1 MKDPEK
7 YYGAMRETLLS
18 WKDSSKS
25 DDEVTKT
32 IDEVQDLLGK
42 WHEVF
47 HLLRTPKRK
56 KGMKGKLRGL
66 IKKAIAKHRDLGLSI
81 THKVHLIEDHVVEQF
96 WRLPFA
102 FFYFIEEFIER
113 QHQEG
118 HKNKEIVKRIKN
130 DDARATAKAKKLWV
144 A

>member
-7 YYGAMRETLLS
+7 YYGSMREMLLS

-102 FFYFIEEFIER
+102 FFYFIEEFVER

-118 HKNKEIVKRIKN
+118 HKNEEIVKRIKN
-130 DDARATAKAKKLWV
+130 DDAQATAKV
-144 A
+144 

>member
-1 MKDPEK
+1 
-7 YYGAMRETLLS
+7 
-18 WKDSSKS
+18 
-25 DDEVTKT
+25 
-32 IDEVQDLLGK
+32 
-42 WHEVF
+42 
-47 HLLRTPKRK
+47 LRTPKRK

-102 FFYFIEEFIER
+102 FFYFIEEFVER
-113 QHQEG
+113 QNQEG
-118 HKNKEIVKRIKN
+118 HKNKEIMKRIKN

-144 A
+144 LGCKLLRNYDRSSSRN

>member
-1 MKDPEK
+1 M
-7 YYGAMRETLLS
+7 YNLGGGVTTRRSLS
-18 WKDSSKS
+18 YRNKRSASTNNSGKGESSILS
-25 DDEVTKT
+25 
-32 IDEVQDLLGK
+32 
-42 WHEVF
+42 F
-47 HLLRTPKRK
+47 
-56 KGMKGKLRGL
+56 
-66 IKKAIAKHRDLGLSI
+66 KKAIAKHRDLGLSI

-102 FFYFIEEFIER
+102 FFYFIEEFVER
-113 QHQEG
+113 QNQEG